1 MHEAEEDL
9 GIIFPPSQIKLMLV
23 ESVSLKECLSGSI
36 NLDTEETKKDNHSC
50 SNKET
55 LLQEL
60 RDFVVES
67 NNINVQYVDKPFQW
81 GKQKVALQIQHDLTA
96 IRFEKKEIGE
106 IFGM

>member
-9 GIIFPPSQIKLMLV
+9 GIIFPPSKIKLMV
-23 ESVSLKECLSGSI
+23 VKPVSLKECLSGSLNI
-36 NLDTEETKKDNHSC
+36 DSEEIKKENDFP

-60 RDFVVES
+60 RDFVVKS
-67 NNINVQYVDKPFQW
+67 NKINVEYFDKPIEL
-81 GKQKVALQIQHDLTA
+81 GKPKIALEIQHDLTA

-106 IFGM
+106 FFGM